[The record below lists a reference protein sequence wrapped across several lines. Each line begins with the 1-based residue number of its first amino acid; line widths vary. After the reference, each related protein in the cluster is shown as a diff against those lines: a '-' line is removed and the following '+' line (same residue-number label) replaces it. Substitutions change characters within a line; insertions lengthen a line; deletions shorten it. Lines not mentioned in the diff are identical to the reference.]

1 MNTPLETSKSEKPP
15 HTPHGEAQRAA
26 LVRAAYDLIAEK
38 GFEGLRT
45 RDVAE
50 RAGVNIATLHYYF
63 KHKDDLIRSVVEY
76 TREQFKNRHAPSS
89 QLAISKPLDYVRQ
102 EFADVAYH
110 AQELSENF
118 LVWLEILL
126 HSLRDTA
133 IKQVFEDFDDSW
145 LHVFETYLAE
155 GVQQGVFR
163 SDLDIGATA
172 AALIAFIKGAMV
184 QMLFSPQT
192 FPAERVYAQ
201 IERWLTEPSSGLLAP
216 GQAQTDTEPAGSR
229 SG

>member
-110 AQELSENF
+110 AQELSETF
-118 LVWLEILL
+118 L
-126 HSLRDTA
+126 SCLR
-133 IKQVFEDFDDSW
+133 
-145 LHVFETYLAE
+145 
-155 GVQQGVFR
+155 
-163 SDLDIGATA
+163 
-172 AALIAFIKGAMV
+172 
-184 QMLFSPQT
+184 FSCTHYTTP
-192 FPAERVYAQ
+192 
-201 IERWLTEPSSGLLAP
+201 PSSKYLKISMTHGCMS
-216 GQAQTDTEPAGSR
+216 SR
-229 SG
+229 PN